1 MEVSQPN
8 RVLAT
13 PEFKVDRNSYRT
25 EGELTLRRMLGGLRP
40 EISPVLAGVSL
51 AKASRDNAVSNLP
64 RSTPQSLAIRTS
76 RRIDRKSRVCVRFAI
91 THGPGERAGLPESA
105 ESSKTY
111 PGAI

>member
-25 EGELTLRRMLGGLRP
+25 EGELTLRRMLGGIRP

-64 RSTPQSLAIRTS
+64 RSTPQSLGIRTS
-76 RRIDRKSRVCVRFAI
+76 RRIDRVCARFAI
-91 THGPGERAGLPESA
+91 THGPGERPGLPESA